1 MGKVLLF
8 GEAMGLFIAQEQGE
22 LEEIVNFKKSVAGA
36 ELNVA
41 IGLKRLEHD
50 VIYIS
55 KVGEDFLGSYIKKY
69 MQKENID
76 TSYIKIDKYKKTGLM
91 FKSKVENGDPKIDYY
106 RKDSAFSNLELN
118 DLDNINF
125 KEIDILHLTGI
136 PIAISKRCRE
146 IANYLI
152 NKAKENNIYI
162 TFDTNLRLNL
172 WENRETMIQVINDIA
187 KECDLILPGINE
199 GKILTGYDSVEKIAN
214 FYEKLGVKEI
224 IIKDGKNGAYI
235 KTKNNSFYEK
245 GFYVEKVIDT
255 VGAGDGFAAGIISG
269 KLEKLNERDCL
280 IRANA
285 IGAMQVQVVSDNEGL
300 PNKDELNKFIS
311 ENYKI

>member
-8 GEAMGLFIAQEQGE
+8 GEAMGLFIAQEQGN
-22 LEEIVNFKKSVAGA
+22 LEEIINFKKSVAGA

-41 IGLKRLEHD
+41 IALKRLEHD

-55 KVGEDFLGSYIKKY
+55 KLGEDFLGNYIKKY
-69 MQKENID
+69 MEKENLD
-76 TSYIKIDKYKKTGLM
+76 TSYIKFDKYKKTGLM

-106 RKDSAFSNLELN
+106 RKDSAFSNIELD
-118 DLDNINF
+118 DLYNINF

-136 PIAISKRCRE
+136 PIAISENSRK
-146 IANYLI
+146 IVYYLI

-162 TFDTNLRLNL
+162 TFDPNLRLNL
-172 WENRETMIQVINDIA
+172 WESKEVMIQVINNIA

-199 GKILTGYDSVEKIAN
+199 AKILTELDSIEEIFE
-214 FYEKLGVKEI
+214 FYKNLGVKEI
-224 IIKDGKNGAYI
+224 VIKDGAKGAYI

-245 GFYVEKVIDT
+245 GFYVENVMDT

-269 KLEKLNERDCL
+269 KLEKLNEKNCL

-285 IGAMQVQVVSDNEGL
+285 IGAMQVQVISDNEEL
-300 PNKDELNKFIS
+300 PNREKLNKFIT